1 MDVEVEE
8 KVELVEAVNAG
19 WDGVWRRTGCCLRRG
34 SWFSTIE
41 SSACTASAMQ
51 CRLPVIVSCE
61 RSGLTLAHVG
71 SVKVS
76 ASMYGSVD
84 QSCGW
89 SETPHWSC
97 STCEQVMRSAGGASR
112 KGDVESRW

>member
-61 RSGLTLAHVG
+61 RSGLTLAHLLNRTGVSTMEDEAGRAETAWRCTPRVG
-71 SVKVS
+71 RHRAPKHSS
-76 ASMYGSVD
+76 AEG
-84 QSCGW
+84 GGI
-89 SETPHWSC
+89 T
-97 STCEQVMRSAGGASR
+97 SAA
-112 KGDVESRW
+112 

>member
-1 MDVEVEE
+1 M
-8 KVELVEAVNAG
+8 AVYATS
-19 WDGVWRRTGCCLRRG
+19 RK
-34 SWFSTIE
+34 
-41 SSACTASAMQ
+41 ASGPKAFE
-51 CRLPVIVSCE
+51 C
-61 RSGLTLAHVG
+61 GGGGYYVG

-112 KGDVESRW
+112 KGDVESRWCVKEG